1 MQYILKRINL
11 YNISMPTPEERRYEY
26 VRRPEVKAK
35 ANEIS
40 KRRSKERKRKHT
52 LVRIQEHTMD
62 ELMQCVKDICL
73 VKSVNYGEVKDQ
85 YLQMMTFLH
94 DI

>member
-1 MQYILKRINL
+1 MA
-11 YNISMPTPEERRYEY
+11 TPEERRYEY

-40 KRRSKERKRKHT
+40 KRKSKERKRKHT
-52 LVRIQEHTMD
+52 LVRIQEHTMY

-73 VKSVNYGEVKDQ
+73 AKSVDYDEVKEQ

-94 DI
+94 DPI